1 MAIIAG
7 FLAWGWFAELDEVA
21 VAPGKIVPKGQV
33 KVIQHLEGG
42 IIEKINVAEGQKV
55 TVNAPLVQLSLGVS
69 ATNRDEVEIETNS
82 LLLKKARLEAE
93 ATGTEPVFP
102 KGIAA
107 RYDGMVS
114 AERKA
119 FESRKRQWRSNQ
131 AIYREQTTQKRHAI
145 QESSARL
152 KGVRSKLEL
161 AESRLAMSADLLKS
175 KLVPKMEHLQLRDEV
190 TSLKA
195 EIDELTKR
203 LPKLRAAHAE
213 AKEREHTGLINFQ
226 RAAIEELAEVE
237 LAIARNREL
246 ITKISDQS
254 SRREIRSPIDG
265 IVKNL
270 RYHTVGGVVKPGE
283 PIMEIVPSDENLIVE
298 VNLNPVDV
306 GYVRVGQPAVVKV
319 TSYDFVRYG
328 GSKERSSISR
338 RIRTSQPMAR
348 RSSR

>member
-1 MAIIAG
+1 
-7 FLAWGWFAELDEVA
+7 
-21 VAPGKIVPKGQV
+21 
-33 KVIQHLEGG
+33 
-42 IIEKINVAEGQKV
+42 
-55 TVNAPLVQLSLGVS
+55 
-69 ATNRDEVEIETNS
+69 
-82 LLLKKARLEAE
+82 
-93 ATGTEPVFP
+93 
-102 KGIAA
+102 
-107 RYDGMVS
+107 
-114 AERKA
+114 
-119 FESRKRQWRSNQ
+119 
-131 AIYREQTTQKRHAI
+131 
-145 QESSARL
+145 
-152 KGVRSKLEL
+152 
-161 AESRLAMSADLLKS
+161 MSADLLKS

-328 GSKERSSISR
+328 GLEGKVINIAPDSNIAADGTAFFKVMIETTRDYLGDTPGTNRIIPGMQATADIHTGYRTVLEYFIAPVLKLKYEAFRER
-338 RIRTSQPMAR
+338 
-348 RSSR
+348 